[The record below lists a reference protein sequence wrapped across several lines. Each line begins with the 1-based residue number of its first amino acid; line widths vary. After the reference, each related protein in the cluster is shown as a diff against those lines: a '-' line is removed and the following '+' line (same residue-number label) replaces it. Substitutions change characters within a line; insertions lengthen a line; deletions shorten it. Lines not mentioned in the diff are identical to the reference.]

1 MGIRC
6 MSTSGLTWRCRGRSA
21 RLDRVRVT
29 GVETMT
35 KVIELHSYAELPVTY
50 SNYDPEALVVAG
62 ALIIL
67 IVGKDNWLQVE
78 HIGSTAVPGCAGKG
92 YIDLLVM
99 YRDGHLEVAKRVL
112 QELGFERQRSRD
124 PFPEDRPMRVGSVV
138 HKGKRYL
145 IHAHVVAEAS
155 PEVSELLR
163 FRDRLRSNE
172 RLRAAYEAEKRR
184 ILAEGITD
192 GVDYANSKGEFIR
205 GVLAEQ

>member
-1 MGIRC
+1 
-6 MSTSGLTWRCRGRSA
+6 
-21 RLDRVRVT
+21 
-29 GVETMT
+29 MT
-35 KVIELHSYAELPVTY
+35 KEIEIHSYAELPATY
-50 SNYDPEALVVAG
+50 SNYDPEVSVVAG
-62 ALIIL
+62 ALITL

-92 YIDLLVM
+92 YIDLLVI
-99 YRDGHLEVAKRVL
+99 YQDGHLEVAKRVL

-124 PFPEDRPMRVGSVV
+124 PFPEDRPMRVGSVM
-138 HKGKRYL
+138 HKGKRYP

-172 RLRAAYEAEKRR
+172 RLRAAYETEKRR
-184 ILAEGITD
+184 ILAAGITD
-192 GVDYANSKGEFIR
+192 GVDYANSKGDFIR

>member
-1 MGIRC
+1 
-6 MSTSGLTWRCRGRSA
+6 MSTSGLTWHCRGRSA

-35 KVIELHSYAELPVTY
+35 KAIELHSYAELPVTY

-99 YRDGHLEVAKRVL
+99 YRDRHLEVAKRVL
-112 QELGFERQRSRD
+112 QELGSSGSDREIR
-124 PFPEDRPMRVGSVV
+124 FPKTDRC
-138 HKGKRYL
+138 
-145 IHAHVVAEAS
+145 AS
-155 PEVSELLR
+155 
-163 FRDRLRSNE
+163 
-172 RLRAAYEAEKRR
+172 AAWCTRGN
-184 ILAEGITD
+184 GI
-192 GVDYANSKGEFIR
+192 
-205 GVLAEQ
+205 